1 MKKEILPFILLL
13 LLVGAI
19 AQNTKAQTNYS
30 HVIGSAGKQI
40 SGTTMSMT
48 FTVGEPVINII
59 SGTNAELNQGFQQD
73 YPSTILTAIEQSQ
86 ALNANAN
93 IKLMP
98 NPSTD
103 VTRLM
108 FETATSIQDYVLT
121 MYDINGKMV
130 QSGFIPSGQSYYE
143 INLMNLN
150 NGMYF
155 IHLNGTTN
163 HSINTFKLIK
173 N

>member
-13 LLVGAI
+13 LFVGAMT
-19 AQNTKAQTNYS
+19 QNTKAQSNYGN
-30 HVIGSAGKQI
+30 VIGAAGKEI
-40 SGTTMSMT
+40 SGTSMSMT

-73 YPSTILTAIEQSQ
+73 YPTTILTAIDPYQVNLTQSG
-86 ALNANAN
+86 
-93 IKLMP
+93 IHLMP
-98 NPSTD
+98 NPSSDFTKL
-103 VTRLM
+103 T
-108 FETATSIQDYVLT
+108 FESSTFNQDYVLT

-130 QSGFIPSGQSYYE
+130 QSGFIPSGQFYYE